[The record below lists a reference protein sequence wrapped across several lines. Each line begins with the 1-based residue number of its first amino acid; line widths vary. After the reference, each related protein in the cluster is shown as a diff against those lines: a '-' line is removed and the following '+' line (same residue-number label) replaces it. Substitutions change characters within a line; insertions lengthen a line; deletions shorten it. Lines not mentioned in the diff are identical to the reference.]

1 MRFRKIITKKERA
14 VIDQIIAAV
23 ISLLAMIILVSI
35 SMNVF
40 IDLNN
45 KNKMDNLARR
55 FMLDIETIGYT
66 GILDYD
72 ADNDLDYD
80 EYLSLIFKREFN
92 SSDESEDVV
101 RNIEVTIRFF
111 DNNGVKKEYRT
122 IESEANYVSYGNVVE
137 IEIKGDILSHVH
149 SWGISGMFNIGNE
162 SDDDVWIPFSKTLAS
177 TAKR

>member
-66 GILDYD
+66 GIKEYEG
-72 ADNDLDYD
+72 D
-80 EYLSLIFKREFN
+80 EPGKYSKYIEETFKNEF
-92 SSDESEDVV
+92 SIPDDK
-101 RNIEVTIRFF
+101 EVTVTIKF
-111 DNNGVKKEYRT
+111 DGKDYKDITSTE
-122 IESEANYVSYGNVVE
+122 YVSYGDVVEVE
-137 IEIKGDILSHVH
+137 IEGKILSHVH